1 MGFSRQEYWSGLS
14 FPSPVDH
21 VLSEFSTMT
30 WIMGLPDSLVGKESS
45 CNAGDPGSIP
55 GSGRFTG
62 EGLGYPFKCSWVS
75 LVAQLVKNLPAICLL
90 RNLGETWVRSLGGKI
105 PWRRKRLSHR
115 GIPRILEW
123 VAYLFSTRLS
133 RPRNRTRV
141 SCIAGRFFTNWAI
154 KEAHSYL
161 YLIEFWVTLL
171 LSLETPLVF
180 HIVQTSIRGSSAD
193 GVPTLGDHMLQ
204 PALC

>member
-1 MGFSRQEYWSGLS
+1 MGFA
-14 FPSPVDH
+14 
-21 VLSEFSTMT
+21 
-30 WIMGLPDSLVGKESS
+30 DSLVGKESS

-62 EGLGYPFKCSWVS
+62 EGLGYPLKCSWVS
-75 LVAQLVKNLPAICLL
+75 LVAQLVKNLSAICLL
-90 RNLGETWVRSLGGKI
+90 RNLGETWFLSLGGKI
-105 PWRRKRLSHR
+105 LWRRKRLSHK

-141 SCIAGRFFTNWAI
+141 SYIAGRFFTNYLYQWAI

-171 LSLETPLVF
+171 LSLETLLVF

-193 GVPTLGDHMLQ
+193 GVPSLGDHMLQ
-204 PALC
+204 PALS